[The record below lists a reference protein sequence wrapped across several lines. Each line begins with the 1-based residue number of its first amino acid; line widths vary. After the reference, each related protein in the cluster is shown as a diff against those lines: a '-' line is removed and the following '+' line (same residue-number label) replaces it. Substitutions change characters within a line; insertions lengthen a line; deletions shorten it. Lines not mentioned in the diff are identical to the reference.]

1 MIIIINSGQTWK
13 DTQIRSLSR
22 ALCCRG
28 PERRWSWCWGC
39 RWLSCPADRH
49 ESAAATPCA
58 QPAGWTSTCR
68 PAPPPDSGGSDAAGP
83 CRKGNTR
90 RVCQVQQKSTTSQ
103 EEQCCSI
110 DSHSKQ
116 GRKKRK
122 TISTTDINA
131 SRTTLFSWLS
141 FKTGK
146 YNSLFFSSFSL
157 SVTLKYVNVTKISTN
172 MYSLTDDQMVLMH
185 SVNMYSL
192 TDDQMIL
199 THRLDMWIK
208 TNQ

>member
-22 ALCCRG
+22 ALCCWG

-39 RWLSCPADRH
+39 RWLSCPADRR

-90 RVCQVQQKSTTSQ
+90 RVCQVQQNSTTSQ

-116 GRKKRK
+116 EKKNK
-122 TISTTDINA
+122 KISTTDINA

-146 YNSLFFSSFSL
+146 YKFVFSSFSL
-157 SVTLKYVNVTKISTN
+157 SLSPWN
-172 MYSLTDDQMVLMH
+172 MSMSPKSVRTCTVWQMTRWSWRTVWTCTAWLTIRW
-185 SVNMYSL
+185 S
-192 TDDQMIL
+192 
-199 THRLDMWIK
+199 
-208 TNQ
+208 